1 MSVLSLT
8 FPRFDFTINELDIA
22 GVPVLLLAL
31 CKHEAPLG
39 TILND
44 FIQSTQHIRM
54 CEASTIAL

>member
-31 CKHEAPLG
+31 CKRKPRSAPFSMTSFSLR
-39 TILND
+39 
-44 FIQSTQHIRM
+44 STSG
-54 CEASTIAL
+54 CAKLPL